1 MCEKDVNEIVEKL
14 KKPFEQKDVEFRVA
28 KVSKRTKQVLV
39 LAYITSRAVMDRLDE
54 TVGTDGWKDEY
65 DLLKGG
71 VTCKLSMKLNG
82 DFICKQDAA
91 AFTNIE
97 ALKGAFSA
105 ALKRAAVKFGVGR
118 YLYQLP
124 EYWVDLVERKPA
136 KNANKIHSYHSDN
149 FTGWWIEPDL
159 PNWALKGG
167 NGKIENGDQ
176 KEKIVKAEKMEEKG
190 TGSNKPEIVNEAEL
204 RPLLR
209 KKINYLLKKKII
221 SSNKHADY
229 KLKIIDA
236 KTGKGLLHYFFQQ
249 FELLYRMH
257 RLLELNKI
265 TEKDQKVLYQR
276 IMQAKT
282 PVLTKI
288 DQDIHQMEVV

>member
-1 MCEKDVNEIVEKL
+1 MCEQDVNVIVEKL
-14 KKPFEQKDVEFRVA
+14 KEPFERKDLEFRIA

-71 VTCKLSMKLNG
+71 VTCKLSIKLNG
-82 DFICKQDAA
+82 YFICKQDAA

-97 ALKGAFSA
+97 ALKGAFSD

-118 YLYQLP
+118 YLYQIP
-124 EYWVDLVERKPA
+124 EYWVSLGEQKPV
-136 KNANKIHSYHSDN
+136 KTNNKIHYYHSDKIS
-149 FTGWWIEPDL
+149 GWWVEPDL
-159 PNWALKGG
+159 PDWAVTKEE
-167 NGKIENGDQ
+167 NGKPED
-176 KEKIVKAEKMEEKG
+176 KEKGETDKREERKSD
-190 TGSNKPEIVNEAEL
+190 SNKSIVDPSKDL
-204 RPLLR
+204 RPLLI
-209 KKINYLLKKKII
+209 KKLDYLLKKNII
-221 SSNKHADY
+221 NQKKHADY
-229 KLKIIDA
+229 KLKITDE
-236 KTGKGLLHYFFQQ
+236 KTGKGLLHYFLKQ

-257 RLLELNKI
+257 KLLELNKI

-282 PVLTKI
+282 PILSKI
-288 DQDIHQMEVV
+288 DDDLHKMEDIS